1 MTAYLGDWDILQP
14 WWWEPIMGPVLGLLV
29 LAGLVAVGAGLYFL
43 VARTARLQDYREA
56 LRGPE
61 EEEPEEPIPEDV
73 RDIQRWLE
81 EELPEVSEEEI
92 EEMEAILERALA
104 EDIHPGM
111 RREIEKR
118 GIPVRLMDLPAPETV
133 KDVGSL
139 PTAIWHPALNAIE
152 IYAALVKDECGRD
165 RRAWRRLIGELLLHE
180 MGHALGLGESEVKD
194 FGV

>member
-1 MTAYLGDWDILQP
+1 MLAFLGDWDILQP
-14 WWWEPIMGPVLGLLV
+14 WWWEPILGPVLGLLA

-43 VARTARLQDYREA
+43 VARTTRLQAYRDA
-56 LRGPE
+56 LRVPEE
-61 EEEPEEPIPEDV
+61 EEEPEEMPGDARE
-73 RDIQRWLE
+73 IQRWME

-118 GIPVRLMDLPAPETV
+118 GIPVRLLDLPSPETV
-133 KDVGSL
+133 KDVGYL

-165 RRAWRRLIGELLLHE
+165 RREWRRLIGELLLHE
-180 MGHALGLGESEVKD
+180 VGHALGLGESEVKD

>member
-1 MTAYLGDWDILQP
+1 MSSILGDWDFLQP
-14 WWWEPIMGPVLGLLV
+14 WWWEPILAPVLGLLA
-29 LAGLVAVGAGLYFL
+29 LAGLAAVGAGLYFL
-43 VARTARLQDYREA
+43 AARTTRLQDYREA

-61 EEEPEEPIPEDV
+61 EEGDEPPLPEDV
-73 RDIQRWLE
+73 REIQRWME
-81 EELPEVSEEEI
+81 RELPEVSEEEI
-92 EEMEAILERALA
+92 DEMEAILERSLA
-104 EDIHPGM
+104 EDIHPDM

-118 GIPVRLMDLPAPETV
+118 GIPVRLMDLPTPETV
-133 KDVGSL
+133 KDVGYL
-139 PTAIWHPALNAIE
+139 PTAIWHPAMNAIE